1 MTTNTALVN
10 KFTRA
15 INKVGFQLKKHS
27 PEILAITGTIG
38 IGVTAVL
45 TYKATRKVDKVIDKH
60 KTAMEKIHIATEKG
74 ITEAGEEYNAEDC
87 KKDTVITY
95 TQTGLE
101 LAKLY
106 GPAIMVGLASG
117 VAVLGSHKILRGRYL
132 AVAAAY
138 ATEHKNFKEYRDRM
152 VDRFGADLDRE
163 LRYNIKTQEVE
174 EKVVDENGKET
185 IVKKTVNT
193 IDPSTIDGESSFFF
207 DEYCKGWT
215 KDSEANKFFVLQ
227 VQSWATQK
235 LKADGF
241 LSLNDVFD
249 AMGIDKTKQGQLIG
263 WVYDESDPERENFV
277 DFGLYRN
284 PRDKGKMDFVNGRER
299 SVLLEPNVHGN
310 LYSLMK

>member
-1 MTTNTALVN
+1 MSNTALVN
-10 KFTRA
+10 KITRA
-15 INKVGFQLKKHS
+15 VNKVGFQLKKHS
-27 PEILAITGTIG
+27 PEILAVAGTIG
-38 IGVTAVL
+38 IGATAVL

-60 KTAMEKIHIATEKG
+60 KTAMAKIHEATETG
-74 ITEAGEEYNAEDC
+74 VTEAGEEYTSEDC

-106 GPAIMVGLASG
+106 GPAILVGVASAT
-117 VAVLGSHKILRGRYL
+117 AVLGSHKILRGRYL

-138 ATEHKNFKEYRDRM
+138 ATEHKNFKEYRDRTI
-152 VDRFGADLDRE
+152 DRFGADLDRE
-163 LRYNIKTQEVE
+163 LRYNIKTQEIE
-174 EKVVDENGKET
+174 EKVVDETGKET
-185 IVKKTVNT
+185 TVKKTVNV
-193 IDPSTIDGESSFFF
+193 IDPSTVDGDSAFFF

-215 KDSEANKFFVLQ
+215 KDPEANKFFVLQ
-227 VQSWATQK
+227 VQDWATQK

-263 WVYDESDPERENFV
+263 WVYDTSDPERENFV

-284 PRDKGKMDFVNGRER
+284 PRDQKKMDFINGRER
-299 SVLLEPNVHGN
+299 SVLLEPNVHGS